1 MRILLAKTF
10 QPFLPSVSDRIALE
24 LLKEIQSAGHSCEC
38 LRIPT
43 NDHEQSVRFIT
54 ALELENTDRLVCLDE
69 PCHHLRHP
77 VRVLVQW
84 DEEPLEKPTFTGTIR
99 YEGVPSPSH
108 HLALENTTLLQSQ
121 SYRFSNPGELLQF
134 ILI

>member
-43 NDHEQSVRFIT
+43 NDHETSVRFIT
-54 ALELENTDRLVCLDE
+54 TLELENTDRLVCLDE

-77 VRVLVQW
+77 ARVLVQW

-99 YEGVPSPSH
+99 YEGVTPPSQ
-108 HLALENTTLLQSQ
+108 HLAPENTTLLQNQ
-121 SYRFSNPGELLQF
+121 SYRFDNLCELMHF
-134 ILI
+134 ILA